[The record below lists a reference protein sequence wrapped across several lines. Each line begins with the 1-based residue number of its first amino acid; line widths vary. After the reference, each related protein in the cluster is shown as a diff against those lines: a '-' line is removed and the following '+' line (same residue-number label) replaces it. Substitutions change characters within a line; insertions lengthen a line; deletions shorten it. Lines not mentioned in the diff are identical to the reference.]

1 MIVATATATA
11 TAAATARANDTAR
24 ASRTACRIEARR
36 WIPAW
41 VRAMGLLLLVLVL
54 VLVAGCA
61 QPPPAP
67 PPVAPGE
74 APLAYALAVQAL
86 SADLSAQV
94 RSDADRAEPGVAAML
109 NRLKGPPPARQVV
122 VDPFIDAQNG
132 YGTQMTQ
139 RLQDDLSRALLAA
152 SPGMRFAPLT
162 AGNLAASTY
171 VMTGSLSFEPI
182 AQGSNERRYR
192 ALISLV
198 DARSARVVANSTV
211 WLAERNLDM
220 TPLAAFQDSPVFLN
234 DRYARGLVATAR
246 ARPGASADAVYFNQ
260 LSTAALLADAQEAF
274 ARDEFREALGLYQ
287 RAESRP
293 DGRSMKTY
301 SGIYVSHL
309 KLNNLPDAERAFG
322 QLVSVALEEGN
333 LSIRFLFRV
342 NSTDFIADPRLS
354 EQYRLWVRQL
364 SQQVVRNR
372 VCLEVL
378 GHSSRSGSEQY
389 NDQLSL
395 ARAEALRRQ
404 MQADGPGAMQL
415 TRAVG
420 RGTRDNLVGSGT
432 DDARDAVDRRVEFR
446 LIPCSVLRS

>member
-1 MIVATATATA
+1 MPV
-11 TAAATARANDTAR
+11 
-24 ASRTACRIEARR
+24 
-36 WIPAW
+36 IPAFGPI
-41 VRAMGLLLLVLVL
+41 RGAGFRSTLLLGLLVALLLC
-54 VLVAGCA
+54 AGCA

-67 PPVAPGE
+67 VAVAPGE
-74 APLAYALAVQAL
+74 TPLAYAMAVQAL

-94 RSDADRAEPGVAAML
+94 RSDAGRTEPGVAAVL

-139 RLQDDLSRALLAA
+139 RLQDDLSRALLGAT
-152 SPGMRFAPLT
+152 PDIRFASLT
-162 AGNLAASTY
+162 ADNLAASSY
-171 VMTGSLSFEPI
+171 VMTGTVSFEPV
-182 AQGSNERRYR
+182 AQGSGERRYR
-192 ALISLV
+192 ALISVV
-198 DARSARVVANSTV
+198 DTRSARVVAHSSA
-211 WLAERNLDM
+211 WLAERNPDM

-234 DRYARGLVATAR
+234 DRYARGLVTTAR
-246 ARPGASADAVYFNQ
+246 GPAGAAADAVYFNQ
-260 LSTAALLADAQEAF
+260 LSTAALLADAQEAY
-274 ARDEFREALGLYQ
+274 ARDAFRDALGLYQ
-287 RAESRP
+287 RAESRA

-301 SGIYVSHL
+301 SGLYVSHL
-309 KLNNLPDAERAFG
+309 KLNNLPEAERAFG
-322 QLVSVALEEGN
+322 QLVSVALGEGN

-342 NSTDFIADPRLS
+342 NSTEFIADPRLS

-364 SQQVVRNR
+364 AQQVVRNR

-378 GHSSRSGSEQY
+378 GHSSRSGSEAY

-404 MQADGPGAMQL
+404 MQADGPGALQL
-415 TRAVG
+415 TRAIG

-446 LIPCSVLRS
+446 LIPCTVLRS